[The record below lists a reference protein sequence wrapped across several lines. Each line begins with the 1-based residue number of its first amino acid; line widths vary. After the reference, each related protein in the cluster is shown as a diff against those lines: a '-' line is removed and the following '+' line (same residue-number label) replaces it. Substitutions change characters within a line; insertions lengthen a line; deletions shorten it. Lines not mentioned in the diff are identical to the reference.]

1 MQEIKE
7 RHSGFNDY
15 SIYSEEET
23 KRKSKNI
30 SNFLIKSHNTDSF
43 NNNSN
48 DSNSI
53 KDKSKISNIT
63 DKNNNDNNFEDNNII
78 IKTTKNSINSED
90 EENLKIKNIIIG
102 NNQENN
108 ELNKNLIISSDDN
121 LIFSFKNKLSK
132 LSSTDDILRDTIK
145 LSMNKSN
152 KFNTSKLA
160 RIFTY
165 EENGKNNNYIL
176 KSKKFG
182 MTKNNNIITYIL
194 NLYIF
199 SEFTNFNK
207 IEKDS
212 RVKLYF
218 LPLSENRFD
227 PNVEEFLNRL
237 KIENDKAGQFRAFI
251 NGLNE
256 LLNDKEYNDIQK
268 TNKKNT
274 IFLYISIIFIFLL
287 ILVFI
292 FYFLDFFVFNFFT
305 SIISQLYTKIQ
316 YSINITAGII
326 TIILIIL
333 LTLQLIKLRKNH
345 LNIIYNNLNYMLIN
359 YTRFNEYIE
368 KWNKNFFEES
378 KIRTSIPISINYIM
392 FNLDPYQD
400 IEIKDLDMKWFI
412 EIVYKDKKSLVN
424 DKDFIKYY
432 IKVKSTLVEGNNQD
446 II

>member
-121 LIFSFKNKLSK
+121 LIFSFKNKLSN

-227 PNVEEFLNRL
+227 PNVEEFLNKL
-237 KIENDKAGQFRAFI
+237 KIENDKTGQFRAFI